1 MNLSKNELWI
11 RFQQYYT
18 EFTSIGLWI
27 DLSRMNFAEDFFQRN
42 DRLELFSR
50 YLQQLIM
57 ESLGKQPDLAG
68 NIVRQSLTVFRN
80 KGYS

>member
-42 DRLELFSR
+42 DRLELFSDTCN
-50 YLQQLIM
+50 
-57 ESLGKQPDLAG
+57 S
-68 NIVRQSLTVFRN
+68 
-80 KGYS
+80 